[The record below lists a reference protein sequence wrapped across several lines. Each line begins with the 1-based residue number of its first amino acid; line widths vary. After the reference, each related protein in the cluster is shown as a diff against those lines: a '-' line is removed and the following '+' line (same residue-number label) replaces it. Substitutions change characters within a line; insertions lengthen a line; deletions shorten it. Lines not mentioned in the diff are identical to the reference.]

1 MAVMEQGGRDFASR
15 RSEDV
20 KVQKV
25 SQVIREEIL
34 KDYTQA
40 DQTVIMSV
48 PSASNVED
56 LTRFDTMSKY
66 FKGSITLRR

>member
-1 MAVMEQGGRDFASR
+1 MEQGGRDFASR

-40 DQTVIMSV
+40 DQTAIMSV

>member
-1 MAVMEQGGRDFASR
+1 MPAGDQKI
-15 RSEDV
+15 V

-25 SQVIREEIL
+25 SHVTREEIL

-66 FKGSITLRR
+66 LKGSITLRR

>member
-1 MAVMEQGGRDFASR
+1 MPAGDQKI
-15 RSEDV
+15 V

-25 SQVIREEIL
+25 SQVTREEIL

-40 DQTVIMSV
+40 DQTAIMSV